1 MKVLVKDW
9 LLEDLVLQVN
19 NKNINFDKKDLIK
32 KFIAHFKI
40 FQENNYYPDGK
51 ICKNLDWNVFE
62 LRIQLP
68 NNFLLR
74 WLFAFEKGIICIYGA
89 YILKPTN
96 YFKKKD
102 KKQIEKEY
110 KEKILIIKNE
120 YTDYKNSKLKNYID
134 ITDLINKY

>member
-1 MKVLVKDW
+1 M
-9 LLEDLVLQVN
+9 
-19 NKNINFDKKDLIK
+19 
-32 KFIAHFKI
+32 
-40 FQENNYYPDGK
+40 
-51 ICKNLDWNVFE
+51 
-62 LRIQLP
+62 
-68 NNFLLR
+68 
-74 WLFAFEKGIICIYGA
+74 
-89 YILKPTN
+89 KPTN